1 MSETGTRE
9 PPVAPRDHKDFWD
22 RLQIILSPLGGL
34 LTALAV
40 ASLGLIGSR
49 TLERQQ
55 SNEAKLRL
63 YSELMTRREESE
75 ATLRK
80 EMFQSIIGSFF
91 DAQSSSLET
100 RLLKM
105 ELLAQNF
112 HEALNLVPLYEHIRR
127 EINRSSLSREERSVF
142 EVRLSALAREVTRK
156 QMIVLEAGG
165 QRFDWTV
172 ILNDSLVAG
181 TKSEQLEDVE
191 LTLDGIKRRFRVTLS
206 GANLE
211 RRELI
216 VGLEIETPQQ
226 DGVAPT
232 SSRNSVDF
240 TLGFFSTPMID
251 NTRLSNDQ
259 RVAIVLTDMNDFGAT
274 LSLVYFPGSR
284 ASLREKP
291 YYEEILRKLADTTS
305 VP

>member
-1 MSETGTRE
+1 VSTPG
-9 PPVAPRDHKDFWD
+9 APKDFWD

-34 LTALAV
+34 LTAVAV
-40 ASLGLIGSR
+40 ASLGIFGSR
-49 TLERQQ
+49 TIERQQ

-112 HEALNLVPLYEHIRR
+112 HEALNLVPLFEHMQR
-127 EINRSSLSREERSVF
+127 EIDESRATREEKRYYAS
-142 EVRLSALAREVTRK
+142 RLGDLAREVTRK
-156 QMIVLEAGG
+156 QVIVLESSG
-165 QRFDWTV
+165 RRHDWTV
-172 ILNDSLVAG
+172 LISDTLAAG
-181 TKSEQLEDVE
+181 TGSEQLDDVE
-191 LTLDGIKRRFRVTLS
+191 ATLDGIRRRFRVTLS
-206 GANLE
+206 RADTV
-211 RRELI
+211 RRELR
-216 VGLEIETPQQ
+216 VGLEIETPAQP
-226 DGVAPT
+226 GVPSNAVGRYT
-232 SSRNSVDF
+232 VDF
-240 TLGFFSTPMID
+240 DVGFFSTPMID

-259 RVAIVLTDMNDFGAT
+259 RVALVLSDMNQYGAS

-291 YYEEILRKLADTTS
+291 YYEEILRKLTDTTR

>member
-1 MSETGTRE
+1 MTNESR
-9 PPVAPRDHKDFWD
+9 PDHKDFWD
-22 RLQIILSPLGGL
+22 RLQILLAPVGGL
-34 LTALAV
+34 LTAIAV
-40 ASLGLIGSR
+40 ASLGMMGSR

-91 DAQSSSLET
+91 DASGTASLDT

-112 HEALNLVPLYEHIRR
+112 HEALNLVPLFEHMQR
-127 EINRSSLSREERSVF
+127 EIDRSSGSREEKRFYAS
-142 EVRLSALAREVTRK
+142 RLGDLAREVTRK
-156 QMIVLEAGG
+156 QMIVLEASG
-165 QRFDWTV
+165 RRHDWTV
-172 ILNDSLVAG
+172 LISDSLAAG
-181 TKSEQLEDVE
+181 TGSEQLDDVE
-191 LTLDGIKRRFRVTLS
+191 VALDGIKRRFRVTLS
-206 GANLE
+206 RADTV
-211 RRELI
+211 RRELR
-216 VGLEIETPQQ
+216 VGLEIETPEQA
-226 DGVAPT
+226 GVPQNAVGRYT
-232 SSRNSVDF
+232 VDF
-240 TLGFFSTPMID
+240 DVGFFSTPMID

-259 RVAIVLTDMNDFGAT
+259 RVALVLSDMNQYGAS

-291 YYEEILRKLADTTS
+291 YYEEILRKLMDTTR